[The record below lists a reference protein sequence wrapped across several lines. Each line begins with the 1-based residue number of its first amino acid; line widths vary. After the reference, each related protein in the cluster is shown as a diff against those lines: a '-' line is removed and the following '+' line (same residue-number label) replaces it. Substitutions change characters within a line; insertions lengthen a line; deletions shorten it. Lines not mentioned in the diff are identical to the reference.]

1 MYKKMLSDFDF
12 RLLETLKNF
21 EPSLTEE
28 VKSFI
33 ALLLAVRAR
42 GDTRIS
48 LDATSIKKLFDVK
61 IRPVLKAENAEE
73 VNAFLDLCLLG
84 ASSLTS
90 NSYPAIIG
98 TGLSAE
104 RPLILAEQSLY
115 IQKYYIAKESIL
127 KKIKVL
133 FPLINVNAETATK
146 TPAKMPIDE
155 PPFLH
160 EHQLEAVCRG
170 ISQNLIITGGPGT
183 GKTTVVRH
191 LLTALLTDDAL
202 KPVYLAAPSGKAAS
216 RMQESIKSDF
226 SFIESKT
233 IHRLLRFN
241 PRTNSFFYNAQ
252 NQFPLGGIFIIDEA
266 SMIDIEMFAR
276 LLEAIPEGSR
286 LFLLGDENQLP
297 SVDVGAVLGDL
308 LSSLCA
314 HAVVRLTHSY
324 RSNLEIQAL
333 ANAVNE
339 ASEQHPFSAALSWSS
354 DYQVLL
360 QTEAKV
366 TAFLTPSSAKNWSSM
381 LEVWVKKHYLPF
393 ENTIRELET
402 HLQKSPL
409 FLISKTEHPELVLLC
424 DRAWKMVTQ
433 AKILCAERHGPQ
445 GTLSINPLITSKL
458 GRTSLIMMTQ
468 NLYPYSL
475 YNGDTGLVVFVN
487 QIAYVLFE
495 RSNGYEKFPLSYFAE
510 NTYEA
515 AYAMT
520 IHKSQG
526 SEFDHV
532 MIVLPTDPEHPLL
545 SKQILYTAMTRAKE
559 HVTIVSNE
567 GNLAIAAA
575 KKESRETG
583 LL

>member
-1 MYKKMLSDFDF
+1 MLSAFDF
-12 RLLETLKNF
+12 RLLETLKDF

-33 ALLLAVRAR
+33 ALLLAFRTR
-42 GDTRIS
+42 GDTRIP
-48 LDATSIKKLFDVK
+48 LDAPSINKLFNIKV
-61 IRPVLKAENAEE
+61 RPVLKAENAEE
-73 VNAFLDLCLLG
+73 VNAFLELCLLG

-90 NSYPAIIG
+90 NFYPAIIG
-98 TGLSAE
+98 TETTAE
-104 RPLILAEQSLY
+104 RPLILADQSLY
-115 IQKYYIAKESIL
+115 IQKYYVAKESIL
-127 KKIKVL
+127 KKVKTL
-133 FPLINVNAETATK
+133 FPFNTVNAETTTK
-146 TPAKMPIDE
+146 TPAKMPTDE
-155 PPFLH
+155 LHFLH

-183 GKTTVVRH
+183 GKTTVVLY
-191 LLTALLTDDAL
+191 LLKALLTDSAS

-216 RMQESIKSDF
+216 RMQESIKSHF

-333 ANAVNE
+333 ANTVNE
-339 ASEQHPFSAALSWSS
+339 ASEQHPFSIALSWST
-354 DYQVLL
+354 DYQSLL
-360 QTEAKV
+360 QTKAKI
-366 TAFLTPSSAKNWSSM
+366 TAFLTPSSAKSWSSM

-393 ENTIRELET
+393 ENTISELET

-409 FLISKTEHPELVLLC
+409 FLISKTEHPELALLC

-433 AKILCAERHGPQ
+433 AKILCAERRGPQ
-445 GTLSINPLITSKL
+445 GTFSINEIMSTKL
-458 GRTSLIMMTQ
+458 GRTSLIMMKQ
-468 NLYPYSL
+468 NLYSYSL

-487 QIAYVLFE
+487 QTPYVLFE
-495 RSNGYEKFPLSYFAE
+495 RPNGYEKFPLSYFAE
-510 NTYEA
+510 NTYES

-532 MIVLPTDPEHPLL
+532 MIVLPSDSEHPLL
-545 SKQILYTAMTRAKE
+545 SKQIIYTGITRAKE
-559 HVTIVSNE
+559 HVAIVSNE